1 MTTHI
6 GRNGLVKVGGTGDG
20 TDDGNIVAEMRSFS
34 FEETGDTVE
43 CSRMGHTAR
52 QYKPTLTSFSGSM
65 DVYWDETNTTG
76 QGALTIGSEV
86 EVGFYPEGESGAIV
100 DPAEAADVFYYGS
113 AIVTGVSRSASFD
126 GLVEASI
133 TVQGVGALSAGTA
146 TT

>member
-65 DVYWDETNTTG
+65 DVYWDETNSTG

-86 EVGFYPEGESGAIV
+86 EIGFYPEGELPANT
-100 DPAEAADVFYYGS
+100 DPTGAADVWYYGS

-146 TT
+146 T